1 MNELFYFSFAD
12 LMVRVEYSREANALR
27 YASHRK
33 MTFNERVVV
42 EQYLLANFAV
52 KTEYYKQ
59 QASLFVYLGME
70 AQLAKDLN
78 LFHLKSTLKTL
89 VDKENDVK
97 ASVQSLISS
106 SMESYYFEKIGET
119 IIAMREEVQKGFTQ
133 ECAQPLRVRME
144 ELVKAYNLHSRQQL
158 NVAQVVPAEL
168 QPYFG
173 FKILPSAPQRG
184 EQIIESREE

>member
-59 QASLFVYLGME
+59 QASLFVYLGLE
-70 AQLAKDLN
+70 AQLTKDLN

-89 VDKENDVK
+89 VDKEKDVK

-106 SMESYYFEKIGET
+106 SMENYYFEKIGET

-133 ECAQPLRVRME
+133 ECVQPLRVRME

-158 NVAQVVPAEL
+158 SLAQVVPAEL

-173 FKILPSAPQRG
+173 FKILPSAPPRG
-184 EQIIESREE
+184 ERIIESREE